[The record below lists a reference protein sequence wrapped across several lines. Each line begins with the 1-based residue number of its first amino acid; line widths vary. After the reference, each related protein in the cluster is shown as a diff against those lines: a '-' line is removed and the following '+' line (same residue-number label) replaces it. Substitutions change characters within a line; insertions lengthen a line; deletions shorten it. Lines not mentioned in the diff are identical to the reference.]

1 MPVGLARVR
10 HSVLAQR
17 TVTRALV
24 IYARCINRAPV
35 AYKARTM
42 TRIIIIVALAFA
54 AGVASADPLLV
65 PFTGGNCQFGYYWT
79 GSYCVPSGAPGAAAK
94 PPGGSCPN
102 GWLASGNACVRRAMN
117 VMGPQATTPRDWRFR
132 RY

>member
-1 MPVGLARVR
+1 
-10 HSVLAQR
+10 
-17 TVTRALV
+17 
-24 IYARCINRAPV
+24 
-35 AYKARTM
+35 M

-79 GSYCVPSGAPGAAAK
+79 GSYCVPSAAPGAAGK

>member
-42 TRIIIIVALAFA
+42 TRIITIIVVLAFA

-79 GSYCVPSGAPGAAAK
+79 GSYCVPSAAPGAAGK

-102 GWLASGNACVRRAMN
+102 GWLASGNACVRSGR
-117 VMGPQATTPRDWRFR
+117 
-132 RY
+132 